1 MYNKRGAVEESATR
15 HVASIVILILILILI
30 YMLLIPKA
38 AREDLLAGRE
48 LKNTY
53 GDERTSDYRFDD
65 RNGYDYGSGRDGNT
79 LLVVSPGRVFPRTTE
94 TEVRTLPSIPLSKT
108 SVTDRQMLSN
118 SLRVS
123 RSLFSNN
130 EREIVFNLDENKLND
145 LSLFFRVDD
154 SRGRLNIFLNDNLVY
169 SGDADSGDLPIKL
182 PVSLLRSTNRLI
194 FELGSRG
201 TFLTSDYFELDDV
214 ELIKKNKLETNAQ
227 SRRFNVDKDKLGNDN
242 ELRFFVDCKEL
253 KEANLNVDFNQR
265 NVFFGRIVCD
275 AAEHRVELDDE
286 FFVDGF
292 NLVSFSVDQGNYVL
306 EDVKLVLDLKDG
318 NQPIYYFNVDKDE
331 LGNEFILKLDLLEI
345 EDDDADIEGKR
356 AEFLINSGR
365 FSMFTERDVFE
376 KDISDLI
383 VQGENY
389 IKVLPKN
396 DFEIVNLQVVME

>member
-1 MYNKRGAVEESATR
+1 MFNKRGAVEESATR
-15 HVASIVILILILILI
+15 HVASIVILILILI

-38 AREDLLAGRE
+38 AIEDLLAGIE

-194 FELGSRG
+194 FELSSRG

-253 KEANLNVDFNQR
+253 KEAN
-265 NVFFGRIVCD
+265 
-275 AAEHRVELDDE
+275 
-286 FFVDGF
+286 
-292 NLVSFSVDQGNYVL
+292 FSVDQGNYVL
-306 EDVKLVLDLKDG
+306 EDVKLVLDLKEG

-331 LGNEFILKLDLLEI
+331 LDNEFTVKLDLLEI

>member
-194 FELGSRG
+194 FELSSRG

-253 KEANLNVDFNQR
+253 EEANLNVDFNQR

-306 EDVKLVLDLKDG
+306 EDVKLVLDLKEG

-331 LGNEFILKLDLLEI
+331 LDNEFTVKLDLLEI

>member
-30 YMLLIPKA
+30 YMLLIPIA
-38 AREDLLAGRE
+38 ARE

-286 FFVDGF
+286 FFVDWF
-292 NLVSFSVDQGNYVL
+292 NLVSF
-306 EDVKLVLDLKDG
+306 
-318 NQPIYYFNVDKDE
+318 I
-331 LGNEFILKLDLLEI
+331 
-345 EDDDADIEGKR
+345 
-356 AEFLINSGR
+356 
-365 FSMFTERDVFE
+365 
-376 KDISDLI
+376 
-383 VQGENY
+383 
-389 IKVLPKN
+389 
-396 DFEIVNLQVVME
+396 

>member
-1 MYNKRGAVEESATR
+1 
-15 HVASIVILILILILI
+15 
-30 YMLLIPKA
+30 
-38 AREDLLAGRE
+38 
-48 LKNTY
+48 
-53 GDERTSDYRFDD
+53 
-65 RNGYDYGSGRDGNT
+65 
-79 LLVVSPGRVFPRTTE
+79 
-94 TEVRTLPSIPLSKT
+94 
-108 SVTDRQMLSN
+108 
-118 SLRVS
+118 
-123 RSLFSNN
+123 
-130 EREIVFNLDENKLND
+130 
-145 LSLFFRVDD
+145 
-154 SRGRLNIFLNDNLVY
+154 
-169 SGDADSGDLPIKL
+169 
-182 PVSLLRSTNRLI
+182 
-194 FELGSRG
+194 
-201 TFLTSDYFELDDV
+201 
-214 ELIKKNKLETNAQ
+214 
-227 SRRFNVDKDKLGNDN
+227 
-242 ELRFFVDCKEL
+242 
-253 KEANLNVDFNQR
+253 LNVDFNQR

-306 EDVKLVLDLKDG
+306 EDVKLVLDLKEG

-331 LGNEFILKLDLLEI
+331 LDNEFTVKLDLLEI

>member
-194 FELGSRG
+194 FELSSRG

-253 KEANLNVDFNQR
+253 EEANLNVDFNQR

-306 EDVKLVLDLKDG
+306 EDVKLVLDLKEG

>member
-1 MYNKRGAVEESATR
+1 MFNKRGAVEESATR

-194 FELGSRG
+194 FELSSRG

-253 KEANLNVDFNQR
+253 EEANLNVDFNQR

-306 EDVKLVLDLKDG
+306 EDVKLVLDLKEG

>member
-1 MYNKRGAVEESATR
+1 
-15 HVASIVILILILILI
+15 
-30 YMLLIPKA
+30 MLLIPKA

-306 EDVKLVLDLKDG
+306 EDVKLVLDLKEG

-331 LGNEFILKLDLLEI
+331 LDNEFTVKLDLLEI

>member
-306 EDVKLVLDLKDG
+306 EDVKLVLDLKEG

-331 LGNEFILKLDLLEI
+331 LDNEFTVKLDLLEI

>member
-130 EREIVFNLDENKLND
+130 EREIVFNLDEN
-145 LSLFFRVDD
+145 
-154 SRGRLNIFLNDNLVY
+154 
-169 SGDADSGDLPIKL
+169 
-182 PVSLLRSTNRLI
+182 RLI

-253 KEANLNVDFNQR
+253 KEAN
-265 NVFFGRIVCD
+265 
-275 AAEHRVELDDE
+275 
-286 FFVDGF
+286 
-292 NLVSFSVDQGNYVL
+292 FSVDQGNYVL
-306 EDVKLVLDLKDG
+306 EDVKLVLDLKEG

-331 LGNEFILKLDLLEI
+331 LDNEFTVKLDLLEI